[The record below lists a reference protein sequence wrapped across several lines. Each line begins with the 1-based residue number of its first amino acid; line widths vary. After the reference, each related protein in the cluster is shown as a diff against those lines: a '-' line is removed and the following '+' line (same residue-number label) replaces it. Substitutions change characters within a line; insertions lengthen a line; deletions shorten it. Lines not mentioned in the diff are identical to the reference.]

1 MRRAERL
8 RPARTGRTGDFRPS
22 AAGGTPTSRYC
33 GRSRHP
39 ASRGTRTSPYRGF
52 TLLEVLIAVALLGLA
67 LTALVR
73 LAGLEARA
81 TAQLREATFAQW
93 VAANALAET
102 RLQDPF
108 PAPGRREGES
118 RMAGRRWRWRIEVQP
133 TDVDAIHRLEVQVFG
148 ARDERAE
155 FDEAAAANM
164 TGFAVR
170 R

>member
-1 MRRAERL
+1 MDASASPSSMLRTEPQRQRAGVQR
-8 RPARTGRTGDFRPS
+8 A
-22 AAGGTPTSRYC
+22 
-33 GRSRHP
+33 
-39 ASRGTRTSPYRGF
+39 GF
-52 TLLEVLIAVALLGLA
+52 TLLEVLVAVALLGLA

-102 RLQDPF
+102 RLREPF
-108 PAPGRREGES
+108 PAPGRREGET
-118 RMAGRRWRWRIEVQP
+118 RMAGQRWRWRIDVQA
-133 TDVDAIHRLEVQVFG
+133 TEDNSIERLEVQVFG
-148 ARDERAE
+148 TRGDGDE
-155 FDEAAAANM
+155 FDEDAAVASM

>member
-1 MRRAERL
+1 MPRAERQP
-8 RPARTGRTGDFRPS
+8 PAQ
-22 AAGGTPTSRYC
+22 
-33 GRSRHP
+33 RSR
-39 ASRGTRTSPYRGF
+39 RRGF
-52 TLLEVLIAVALLGLA
+52 TLLEVLVAVALLGLA

-102 RLQDPF
+102 RLRDPF

-118 RMAGRRWRWRIEVQP
+118 RMAGQRWRWRIEVHP
-133 TDVDAIHRLEVQVFG
+133 TEVDSIQRLEVQVFG
-148 ARDERAE
+148 TRGAREG
-155 FDEAAAANM
+155 FDEDVAVAGM

>member
-1 MRRAERL
+1 MPHAERP
-8 RPARTGRTGDFRPS
+8 R
-22 AAGGTPTSRYC
+22 
-33 GRSRHP
+33 
-39 ASRGTRTSPYRGF
+39 TRTSRATGF
-52 TLLEVLIAVALLGLA
+52 TLLEVLVAVALLGLA

-102 RLQDPF
+102 RLREPF

-118 RMAGRRWRWRIEVQP
+118 RLAGQRWRWRIDVQP
-133 TDVDAIHRLEVQVFG
+133 TDDISIHRLEVQVFG
-148 ARDERAE
+148 TRGDSNE
-155 FDEAAAANM
+155 FDESAAVAGM